1 MAPPATGKPKRK
13 RQRKRRDVSSSPS
26 GSSSSDSSS
35 EDETP
40 ALKPKL
46 PTPSASSSSD
56 SSSDA
61 SSSSSDESSDD
72 GRGRRKGRGGNASA
86 NPGAAGGTEAA
97 TASSRRPYPSRSPS
111 PPGAFNPANL
121 PLGQSAFP
129 MLKELGDGAILMG
142 LVPGDDGFEG
152 TGKGAGGVKE
162 EEEKAREEKF
172 GAWWRARLVSE
183 FETELGGLAAE
194 PGLTKPRLDLLLSSL
209 TSLSTLHTTSSSIAA
224 AGNSIWLHDASTA
237 IDPLA
242 ALEVDDAAE
251 DWSKAKVGGQGDV
264 EVGEEGVSMDVAT
277 VTGTEAKMDVDE

>member
-26 GSSSSDSSS
+26 GSSSDDSS
-35 EDETP
+35 EDEAP
-40 ALKPKL
+40 APPPKL
-46 PTPSASSSSD
+46 PTPAASDSD

-72 GRGRRKGRGGNASA
+72 GRGRRRGRGGAA
-86 NPGAAGGTEAA
+86 AAAGGANGAGADSAAA
-97 TASSRRPYPSRSPS
+97 TARRPYPSRSPS
-111 PPGAFNPANL
+111 PAAFNPANL

-129 MLKELGDGAILMG
+129 MLKELGDGPILMG
-142 LVPGDDGFEG
+142 LVPGDEGFEG
-152 TGKGAGGVKE
+152 TAKGAGGAKE
-162 EEEKAREEKF
+162 EEEKAREDKF

-251 DWSKAKVGGQGDV
+251 EWGKAKVGGQGDV
-264 EVGEEGVSMDVAT
+264 EVGEEGVSMDAAVAN
-277 VTGTEAKMDVDE
+277 VAEAQMDVDE